1 MKLIGAVVII
11 LATTW
16 LGFEFAKRL
25 SERPKQ
31 LRQLK
36 VAIQSL
42 EAEIMYGLTPLAEA
56 SEHIAKQMPKPISYF
71 FEHFSNRLLT
81 KQETAF
87 EAWEESLKETWN
99 LTSMLDSEREVM
111 MQFGATLGQHD
122 REQQQKQIKLTL
134 AHLEREEHEA
144 KERQHRYERM
154 IKSLGFLTGL
164 LIVILML

>member
-1 MKLIGAVVII
+1 MGAVVII

-16 LGFEFAKRL
+16 LGFDFAKRL
-25 SERPKQ
+25 SDRPKQ

-56 SEHIAKQMPKPISYF
+56 SIHIAKQMPKPISYF
-71 FEHFSNRLLT
+71 FEHFSDRLQN

-87 EAWEESLKETWN
+87 EAWEESLKETWD

-134 AHLEREEHEA
+134 AHLEREELEA
-144 KERQHRYERM
+144 KDRQHRYERM

>member
-1 MKLIGAVVII
+1 MKLFGAIIII

-16 LGFEFAKRL
+16 VGFEGAKRL

-56 SEHIAKQMPKPISYF
+56 SEHIAKQIPNPLSRL
-71 FEHFSNRLLT
+71 FEQFSNKLLT

-87 EAWEESLKETWN
+87 EAWEESVNEIWGQ
-99 LTSMLDSEREVM
+99 TSMLDSEKEVM
-111 MQFGATLGQHD
+111 MQFGSTLGQHD
-122 REQQQKQIKLTL
+122 REQQQKQIK
-134 AHLEREEHEA
+134 ADSFSFGER
-144 KERQHRYERM
+144 RTR
-154 IKSLGFLTGL
+154 G
-164 LIVILML
+164 